1 MSFYQH
7 SHEHLF
13 EELHRLDLL
22 LNLQVARQRRDP
34 AFAGFDE
41 FRGLFIS
48 EEEIDRLREEPR
60 RTDTSVAQAEAET
73 ETLLLALH
81 ALEAQIAVKRAAALS
96 QGVPLLLNRLAEAFH
111 LSAFDL
117 DAVLVC
123 FAPEVD
129 IKYEKLYAYLQNDVT
144 RKGPS
149 VDLMLNLFCR
159 SLEERLKGR
168 QRLAPAAPLLAHQL
182 LLYADEAR
190 GEPQQSALLSRLLKL
205 DDRVGDYLLE
215 VETLDRQLAPF
226 TKLVSP
232 QATLEQLLV
241 PADTKEMLARSFQSH
256 PAAHARPAEGPASTL
271 FLYDGPEG
279 SGKKFAAEALCRAS
293 GLKLLVADAP
303 QMLAE
308 GPRFASLIRRLLR
321 EAVLTEAAIYLDQA
335 EALLGEGEREARGR
349 AALVAALGEFA
360 GILFIGSRECWG
372 AEHLP
377 GASRVFKIS
386 FGVPGYE
393 LRREFWQRL
402 LAEEQAPVAP
412 DVDTSALADKFSFT
426 PAKIR
431 LAVAE
436 ARSLA
441 VMRGGSQSG
450 ITADDLY
457 LSCRA
462 ASNRKLLTLGRKI
475 VPLYTWP
482 DIILPEDQLQLLKE
496 VCAHVK
502 HRQRIFGQ
510 WGFDRKVSLGKGLA
524 VLFVGPSGTGKTM
537 AAEIV
542 AGSLGLDLYK
552 IDLSCVVSK
561 YIGETEKNL
570 NRIFEEADQSNAILF
585 FDEADAIF
593 GKRSEIKDSHDR
605 YANIEINYLLQKME
619 EYEGMVILASNFQK
633 NIDEAFTRRLR
644 FVVEFPFPDTEHR
657 QLIWRNVFPKEMPVS
672 ADLDFDFLAHRLKLS
687 GGNIRNIA
695 LNAAFLAAENSGHV
709 QMGHI
714 ISATRR
720 ELQKMGRLFVEADF
734 AQYLERAGREEAVA
748 P

>member
-34 AFAGFDE
+34 AFTGFNE

-48 EEEIDRLREEPR
+48 EEEIDQLTEER
-60 RTDTSVAQAEAET
+60 RDKASSVAQAEAKT
-73 ETLLLALH
+73 QTLIDALH
-81 ALEAQIAVKRAAALS
+81 ALETQIAVKSAAAQA
-96 QGVPLLLNRLAEAFH
+96 QGVPLLLKRLAGAFQ

-117 DAVLVC
+117 DALLVC

-159 SLEERLKGR
+159 SLDERLKGR
-168 QRLAPAAPLLAHQL
+168 QRLSPAAPLLAHQL

-190 GEPQQSALLSRLLKL
+190 GEQPPPPLLSRLLKL
-205 DDRVGDYLLE
+205 DERIGDYLLG

-226 TKLVSP
+226 TKLVHP
-232 QATLEQLLV
+232 QATLDQLLL
-241 PADTKEMLARSFQSH
+241 PADTKEMLARSFQSQLNAQEVG
-256 PAAHARPAEGPASTL
+256 PPASL

-279 SGKKFAAEALCRAS
+279 SGKNFAAQALCRAA
-293 GLKLLVADAP
+293 GLNLLTASAP
-303 QMLAE
+303 QMVAE
-308 GPRFASLIRRLLR
+308 GTRSPALIRRLLR
-321 EAVLTEAAIYLDQA
+321 EAVLSAAAVYLDHA
-335 EALLGEGEREARGR
+335 EALLGEGEREAQAR
-349 AALVAALGEFA
+349 AALLDALKEFA
-360 GILFIGSRECWG
+360 GIVFIGSREPWS
-372 AEHLP
+372 AEHVL
-377 GASRVFKIS
+377 GANAVFKVS

-393 LRREFWQRL
+393 LRKEFWQRL
-402 LAEEQAPVAP
+402 LAEEQASVTP
-412 DVDTSALADKFSFT
+412 DVDASALANKFSFT
-426 PAKIR
+426 AAKIR
-431 LAVAE
+431 LAFSE

-441 VMRGGSQSG
+441 LMRASG
-450 ITADDLY
+450 ASVITADDLY
-457 LSCRA
+457 QSCRA
-462 ASNRKLLTLGRKI
+462 ASSRKLMTLGRKI
-475 VPLYTWP
+475 IPLYTWH
-482 DIILPEDQLQLLKE
+482 DIVLPPDQLQLLRE
-496 VCAHVK
+496 VCTHVK
-502 HRQRIFGQ
+502 HRARIFGQ

-537 AAEIV
+537 AAEII
-542 AGSLGLDLYK
+542 AGELGLDLYK

-570 NRIFEEADQSNAILF
+570 NRIFQEADESNAILF

-593 GKRSEIKDSHDR
+593 GKRSEVKDSHDR

-644 FVVEFPFPDTEHR
+644 FIVEFPFPDTEHR
-657 QLIWRNVFPKEMPVS
+657 SLIWRNVFPQDTPMS
-672 ADLDFDFLAHRLKLS
+672 AELDFDFLAHRLKLS

-709 QMGHI
+709 QMSHI
-714 ISATRR
+714 INATRR

-734 AQYLERAGREEAVA
+734 AQYVEYAVNEEAVA
-748 P
+748 Q

>member
-22 LNLQVARQRRDP
+22 LNLQVARQRSDP
-34 AFAGFDE
+34 AFSGFDE

-48 EEEIDRLREEPR
+48 EEEIDHIREEPR
-60 RTDTSVAQAEAET
+60 HKERPAAQAEAET
-73 ETLLLALH
+73 ERLVSALH
-81 ALEAQIAVKRAAALS
+81 ALEAQIAVKAAAALS

-182 LLYADEAR
+182 LLYTDEAR
-190 GEPQQSALLSRLLKL
+190 GEQQQQALLSRLLKL
-205 DDRVGDYLLE
+205 DDRISDYLLG
-215 VETLDRQLAPF
+215 VESLDRQLAPF
-226 TKLVSP
+226 TKLVRP
-232 QATLEQLLV
+232 QATLEQLLA
-241 PADTKEMLARSFQSH
+241 PACMKEMLARSFQSQML
-256 PAAHARPAEGPASTL
+256 ARSGQGVSPTATV

-279 SGKKFAAEALCRAS
+279 SGKKIAAEALCRAS
-293 GLKLLVADAP
+293 GLKLLVAHAS

-308 GPRFASLIRRLLR
+308 GQRFAALIRRLLR

-349 AALVAALGEFA
+349 AALSGALEEFA
-360 GILFIGSRECWG
+360 GILFVGSREPWG

-377 GASRVFKIS
+377 GVKQVFKVS

-393 LRREFWQRL
+393 LRKEFWQRL
-402 LAEEQAPVAP
+402 LAEEPSAVTP

-431 LAVAE
+431 QAVSE
-436 ARSLA
+436 ARSRA
-441 VMRGGSQSG
+441 VMRGGETRM
-450 ITADDLY
+450 TAEDLY
-457 LSCRA
+457 HACRS

-475 VPLYTWP
+475 TPLYTWQ

-542 AGSLGLDLYK
+542 AGELGLDLYK

-570 NRIFEEADQSNAILF
+570 NRIFEEADESNAILF

-644 FVVEFPFPDTEHR
+644 FVVEFPFPDSTHR
-657 QLIWRNVFPKEMPVS
+657 SLIWQNVFPKDAPVS
-672 ADLDFDFLAHRLKLS
+672 ADLDFDFLAQRLKLP

-695 LNAAFLAAENSGHV
+695 LNAAFLAAANSGHV

-734 AQYLERAGREEAVA
+734 AQYVEYAGKEGAVA